1 MTKYVVAYSDEVDAK
16 IDQKTVDASSAR
28 DAAIQYLASYHDV
41 NLTEQEHLELEDL
54 DLLAKHFWDYYSASI
69 SVIKI

>member
-16 IDQKTVDASSAR
+16 IDQKIVDASSAR
-28 DAAIQYLASYHDV
+28 DAAIQYLASYQDV
-41 NLTEQEHLELEDL
+41 NLTEQEHLELEDV
-54 DLLAKHFWDYYSASI
+54 DLLAQHFWDYYSASI

>member
-16 IDQKTVDASSAR
+16 INQQIVDAASAR
-28 DAAIQYLASYHDV
+28 DAVIQYLASFQDIVLSEEDMLQTEDV
-41 NLTEQEHLELEDL
+41 
-54 DLLAKHFWDYYSASI
+54 DLLADHLWDYYSASI